1 MTSSPE
7 LLGFLAGALTTASF
21 IPQVLKTWRSRST
34 EDISLGMFSLFC
46 AGLVLWTAYGAM
58 LRSLPIVLWN
68 SITLILAGT
77 ILIFKLRYK

>member
-1 MTSSPE
+1 MTLSPE
-7 LLGFLAGALTTASF
+7 LLGFIAGALTTASF

-58 LRSLPIVLWN
+58 LRSLPIVMWN
-68 SITLILAGT
+68 SITLLLAGT